1 MEGQTLGTGPRAAR
15 EKLQNRFLKLLIAKG
30 EGERGEG
37 INEEIGSDANKH
49 VK

>member
-1 MEGQTLGTGPRAAR
+1 MEGQALGTGPRAAR

-30 EGERGEG
+30 EG
-37 INEEIGSDANKH
+37 INEEIGSDANTH